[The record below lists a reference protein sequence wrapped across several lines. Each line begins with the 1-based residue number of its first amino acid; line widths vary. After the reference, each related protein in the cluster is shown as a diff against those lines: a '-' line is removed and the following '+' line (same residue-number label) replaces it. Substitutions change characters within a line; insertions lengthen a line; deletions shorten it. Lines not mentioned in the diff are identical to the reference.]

1 MPTSI
6 ISKRRAVTV
15 TLTPDEISELI
26 TRYLKEEGYE
36 VTAVEFKAGLET
48 RGYGPSEHDAVVFR
62 GCSVSANFVTER
74 NNHEKS

>member
-36 VTAVEFKAGLET
+36 VTSVEFKAINET
-48 RGYGPSEHDAVVFR
+48 RGYGPGEHNVTVFK
-62 GCSVSANFVTER
+62 GCSAACNFVTER
-74 NNHEKS
+74 RAK

>member
-6 ISKRRAVTV
+6 ISKIRAVTV
-15 TLTPDEISELI
+15 TLTPEELSELI

-36 VTAVEFKAGLET
+36 VTGVEFKAGLET
-48 RGYGPSEHDAVVFR
+48 RGYGYGEHDEVVFR

-74 NNHEKS
+74 KNHEEN